1 MEEVF
6 HYAKVF
12 ERRIAGPSLIFFVIF
27 LSLFFQCIIII
38 ISFLYQKHRQPLIYK
53 ASRYFYT
60 ILNSYKIATILVK
73 GSENNKEVNRMFI
86 GSFYRVGTREEME
99 RNIPIGSAP
108 AIVYVESEGKLY
120 EKNRYGMVAEYRV
133 NTQGLEPRFLEL
145 ENQVKTLETAFQNL
159 AERMGGG
166 TYEI

>member
-1 MEEVF
+1 LQVLS
-6 HYAKVF
+6 Y
-12 ERRIAGPSLIFFVIF
+12 FFVIF
-27 LSLFFQCIIII
+27 LSQFYQCIIII
-38 ISFLYQKHRQPLIYK
+38 ISFYYQKSRQPLIYK
-53 ASRYFYT
+53 ASRYFHT
-60 ILNSYKIATILVK
+60 ILNSYTITTIWVK

-166 TYEI
+166 IYEI